1 MTAWHVA
8 QVNIARLL
16 QPVESPKTQEFI
28 SLLDPVNAL
37 ADAAPGFV
45 WRLSATSSMEPTG
58 ADPMIVVNLSV
69 WESIEHLE
77 AFVRVPAHAAVMRRR
92 REWFERMAEAYMAL
106 WWVPAGTVP
115 TEEDA
120 FERIELIRAQGPTE
134 KAFTFRQRFPA
145 PAPL

>member
-8 QVNIARLL
+8 QVNVARLL

-37 ADAAPGFV
+37 ADDTRGFV
-45 WRLSATSSMEPTG
+45 WRLSATSSMEPTD

-69 WESIEHLE
+69 WETIEHLE
-77 AFVRVPAHAAVMRRR
+77 AFVRLPAHADVMRRR

-115 TEEDA
+115 TEADA
-120 FERIELIRAQGPTE
+120 FERIELIRALGPSE

-145 PAPL
+145 PG